1 VAKWRI
7 RHKLMLGIGL
17 VVGIM
22 GFLLVGALAGLSSLR
37 HTMRSIDSKLQ
48 ELREANDLRAD
59 LQVIASLS
67 DVPAFELSNKA
78 ILARDQLREYRTRLE
93 ATVTAGRDP
102 DNGYG
107 ELQIVD
113 ALEEQFTNL
122 TEAINTYVTQP
133 HTLAQRD
140 KLTAPIRKAKED
152 LVRTS
157 DDLISKINRS
167 LHQRIA
173 ASKRENTISI
183 AVLVST
189 VTLAVLMTL
198 GFGRIF
204 YRWIV
209 QPVRDLEQG
218 VSRIATGDFDH
229 RLDIR
234 SGDEMEDL
242 AKAYNEMSTKLRDIY
257 RDLHNQVNE
266 RSRQLIR
273 SERLAGVGFLA
284 AGVAHEIN
292 NPLASIAFCSEAL
305 ERRLSEL
312 FEGRRLTA
320 ARGDHLTE
328 ERDIVAKYLK
338 MIQEEAFRCKE
349 ITQKLLA
356 FSRGGE
362 RKREKTDLA
371 ELIQGVLDM
380 VQHLQ
385 NCRGKALVF
394 EPATPLDA
402 WVNAQEVKQVFLNL
416 VVNAL
421 DSMEEGGT
429 LTITSSH
436 RGEDIELVFRDTGC
450 GMSGDVLENIFE
462 PFFTRSRTGK
472 GTGLGLS
479 ISHRIISS
487 HGGDITA
494 TSAGPGQGS
503 VFTVRLPVQPPA
515 ELTETGGE
523 DMDPEAEFLKL
534 STARRQRAAA

>member
-1 VAKWRI
+1 VANWRI

-22 GFLLVGALAGLSSLR
+22 GFLLIGSLLGLSSLR

-48 ELREANDLRAD
+48 ELREANELRAE
-59 LQVIASLS
+59 LEVVSSLREPYEV
-67 DVPAFELSNKA
+67 DDK
-78 ILARDQLREYRTRLE
+78 ILAAKESLEEYRKQLE
-93 ATVTAGRDP
+93 ATVAAGRDP
-102 DNGYG
+102 DKGYKELHIVQGLLEGFDRLQKELNKLTDGVHTTEGYG
-107 ELQIVD
+107 QISKSI
-113 ALEEQFTNL
+113 A
-122 TEAINTYVTQP
+122 AM
-133 HTLAQRD
+133 
-140 KLTAPIRKAKED
+140 KLD

-157 DDLISKINRS
+157 GDLIDSINRS
-167 LHQRIA
+167 LRDRIT
-173 ASKRENTISI
+173 ASKRENTISLAI
-183 AVLVST
+183 LLST
-189 VTLAVLMTL
+189 VTVTVVMTL
-198 GFGRIF
+198 AFGRMA

-209 QPVRDLEQG
+209 HPIRDLELG
-218 VSRIATGDFDH
+218 VSRIAKGDFEH
-229 RLDIR
+229 RVDIH
-234 SGDEMEDL
+234 SGDEIEDL
-242 AKAYNEMSTKLRDIY
+242 AKAYNDMSAKLSDIY

-266 RSRQLIR
+266 RSRQLVR

-312 FEGRRLTA
+312 LGGNGTSGLRLD
-320 ARGDHLTE
+320 ARHLTQ

-362 RKREKTDLA
+362 RKREHTDLA
-371 ELIQGVLDM
+371 EIIQGVLDM

-394 EPATPLDA
+394 QPIGTLQA
-402 WVNAQEVKQVFLNL
+402 WVNAQEIKQVLLNL
-416 VVNAL
+416 VINAL

-429 LTITSSH
+429 LTITSAISA
-436 RGEDIELVFRDTGC
+436 GVIELTFQDTGC
-450 GMSGDVLENIFE
+450 GMTAEVLENIFE

-479 ISHRIISS
+479 ISHRIITS
-487 HGGDITA
+487 HGGEITA

-503 VFTVRLPVQPPA
+503 TFVVRLPVQPPA
-515 ELTETGGE
+515 DIGEGGGE
-523 DMDPEAEFLKL
+523 GLDPEEEFLKL
-534 STARRQRAAA
+534 TTARRQRAAA